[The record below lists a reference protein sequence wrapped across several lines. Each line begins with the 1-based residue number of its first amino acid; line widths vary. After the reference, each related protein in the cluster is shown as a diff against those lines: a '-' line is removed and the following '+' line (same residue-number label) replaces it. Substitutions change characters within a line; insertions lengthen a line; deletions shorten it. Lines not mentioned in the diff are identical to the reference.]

1 MFAISEILFPR
12 KPANKAMSD
21 VAVDVVLKLADAI
34 SA

>member
-12 KPANKAMSD
+12 TLVNKVRPD

-34 SA
+34 